1 VLPSRSAVV
10 VAGVVAAAVVGL
22 SGCTSPGT
30 DAPIGAATGS
40 SGIRASPSAPTTP
53 TPTFPSASATADAGP
68 LTGSNVP
75 PPSAIGQG
83 WTTNTQP
90 PPGSHGQTGTA
101 WLSARDPADVTAAL
115 VPLGCSGLKGTPRYP
130 LPDHALQGRYVSDQD
145 GLNAVVLVLDY
156 PDEVVARSFLGAF
169 SRDISSCPA
178 PPTSGPRSPYV
189 RAITVTEAT
198 DTRVV
203 DHWSEFGAGAGTSVW
218 HEVVVRQGNRIGLAD
233 VEAPPG
239 ATPNLTALADV
250 LDRVIKG

>member
-1 VLPSRSAVV
+1 MRSAPWS
-10 VAGVVAAAVVGL
+10 VGGGGGR
-22 SGCTSPGT
+22 SGCWSRCGRQRLHLPW
-30 DAPIGAATGS
+30 DRRADRRSDGS
-40 SGIRASPSAPTTP
+40 SGTRLRRLRRRPLHPP
-53 TPTFPSASATADAGP
+53 PPPPATADAGP

-75 PPSAIGQG
+75 PPTAIGEG

-90 PPGSHGQTGTA
+90 PPGSHGQTGTS

-115 VPLGCSGLKGTPRYP
+115 VPLGCSGLRALPRYP

-156 PDEVVARSFLGAF
+156 TDEVVARSFLGAF

-178 PPTSGPRSPYV
+178 PATSGPRSPYV

-218 HEVVVRQGNRIGLAD
+218 HEVSSAK
-233 VEAPPG
+233 E
-239 ATPNLTALADV
+239 TASGWRMWRRRPARPRTSRRSLMSWT
-250 LDRVIKG
+250 G